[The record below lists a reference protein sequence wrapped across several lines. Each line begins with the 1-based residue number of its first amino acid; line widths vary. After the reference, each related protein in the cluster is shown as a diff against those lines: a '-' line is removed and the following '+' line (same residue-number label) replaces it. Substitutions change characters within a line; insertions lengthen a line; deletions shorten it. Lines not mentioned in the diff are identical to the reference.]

1 MKSGFVSIVGRP
13 NVGKSTLLNSIINK
27 KIAITS
33 DKSGTTRNNIK
44 GIYNE
49 EDTQIVFV
57 DTPGIHKAQNK
68 LGKLLNKEAYFSLD
82 DVDVILFVV
91 DITKPLGTGDKFI
104 IETLKKYNTPVF
116 LIINK
121 IDKVKY
127 EDILKTI
134 TDYKDLYDFKEIIP
148 VSSLKNKNVKDIIST
163 IKKYLTSNILYYPE
177 NISDE
182 NTIEFTISEIIREK
196 ILDLTRD
203 EVPHSV
209 MCKVDNIEES
219 DNVINIQAT
228 IIVDRESIKR
238 IIVGH
243 NGSMIKDIGI
253 NSRKEIE
260 IILDKK
266 VYLELFVK
274 VVEKWRDKDSFLK
287 EVGYKN

>member
-27 KIAITS
+27 KVAITS

-91 DITKPLGTGDKFI
+91 DITKSLGTGDKFI

-116 LIINK
+116 LVINK

-219 DNVINIQAT
+219 DNIINIQAT

-253 NSRKEIE
+253 KSRKEIE

>member
-1 MKSGFVSIVGRP
+1 MKSGFVTIVGRP

-27 KIAITS
+27 KVAITS
-33 DKSGTTRNNIK
+33 DKSGTTRNAIK

-49 EDTQIVFV
+49 KDYQIVFV

-68 LGKLLNKEAYFSLD
+68 LGKLLNKEAYFSLED
-82 DVDVILFVV
+82 IDVILFVV

-104 IETLKKYNTPVF
+104 IETLKKYDAPVF

-121 IDKVKY
+121 IDKVRY
-127 EDILKTI
+127 EDVLKTI

-148 VSSLKNKNVKDIIST
+148 VSSLKSKNIKDVIET
-163 IKKYLTSNILYYPE
+163 LKKYLISDIQYYPE
-177 NISDE
+177 YMSDD
-182 NTIEFTISEIIREK
+182 NSIEFSISEIIREK
-196 ILDLTRD
+196 ILELTRE

-209 MCKVDNIEES
+209 MCKIDSIEES
-219 DNVINIQAT
+219 KTVISISAT

-243 NGSMIKDIGI
+243 NGSMIKEIGI
-253 NSRKEIE
+253 KSRKEIE
-260 IILDKK
+260 VLLNKK

-274 VVEKWRDKDSFLK
+274 VVENWRDKDNFLK
-287 EVGYKN
+287 EMGYKN

>member
-1 MKSGFVSIVGRP
+1 MKSGFVTIVGRP

-27 KIAITS
+27 KVAITS
-33 DKSGTTRNNIK
+33 DKSGTTRNIIK

-49 EDTQIVFV
+49 DDTQIVFV

-68 LGKLLNKEAYFSLD
+68 LGKLLNKEAYFSLE

-104 IETLKKYNTPVF
+104 IETLKKYDTPVF
-116 LIINK
+116 LVINK

-148 VSSLKNKNVKDIIST
+148 VSSLKSKNIKDVVDT
-163 IKKYLTSNILYYPE
+163 LKKYLVSDIQYYPE
-177 NISDE
+177 YMSDD
-182 NTIEFTISEIIREK
+182 NSIEFSISEIIREK
-196 ILDLTRD
+196 ILELTRE

-209 MCKVDNIEES
+209 MCKIDSIEES
-219 DNVINIQAT
+219 NTVISINAT

-253 NSRKEIE
+253 KSRKEIE
-260 IILDKK
+260 IILNKK

-274 VVEKWRDKDSFLK
+274 VVENWRDKDNFLK
-287 EVGYKN
+287 EMGYKS